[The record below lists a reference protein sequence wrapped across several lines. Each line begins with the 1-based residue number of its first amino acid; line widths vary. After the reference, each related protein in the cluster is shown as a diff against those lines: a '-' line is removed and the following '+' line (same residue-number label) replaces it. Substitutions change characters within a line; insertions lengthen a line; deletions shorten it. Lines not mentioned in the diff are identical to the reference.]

1 MQADL
6 HARIMRSLGICFIVA
21 VLADFTVDGKT
32 VFGGLAAL
40 IAIPLLIQLT
50 AAAPATLARWW
61 LGWTIP
67 AAVIVLALRVAP
79 WVVELDPYGSRQL
92 GQMAAGLGAAAYA
105 RGMAVWFTQA
115 RWELAADR
123 FTLAARALAAAFG
136 AWSVVAVAL
145 VVVVE
150 PSPASD
156 AFDAGTF
163 FGRDLPNEPA
173 AIALGIA
180 VFVGVAVSL
189 WTLRKANRFATKALG
204 AVAQAVPDARAVT

>member
-1 MQADL
+1 MQAAL

-21 VLADFTVDGKT
+21 VLADLTIDGKT
-32 VFGGLAAL
+32 VFGALAAL
-40 IAIPLLIQLT
+40 IGIPLLIQLT

-67 AAVIVLALRVAP
+67 AAVAVLALRALP
-79 WVVELDPYGSRQL
+79 WVVDVDPYGCRQL

-115 RWELAADR
+115 GWELAAQR

-136 AWSVVAVAL
+136 VWSVVAVGLL
-145 VVVVE
+145 VAVE
-150 PSPASD
+150 PSPTSD

-180 VFVGVAVSL
+180 LFVGVAVSL
-189 WTLRKANRFATKALG
+189 WMLHRANRFATKALEG
-204 AVAQAVPDARAVT
+204 VAAAVPEAPVVT